1 MIKKNLK
8 GKLNSTGNQSIKNG
22 YEDMLFLTTINC
34 SQPLFIIE
42 IRGSQSYS
50 LLGGFGSK
58 KNKKLLPILD
68 CIIKHEQQ
76 CVYYTPN
83 LIFNIYS
90 RNLNDSIDEVQIG
103 AIGSILTRLELDE
116 KCFEYAGHLFLVE
129 RYKNSLFINTNQK
142 KQISYYI
149 ETNNVVINYYNDT
162 YSFWIYHYISDRFFF
177 RDMYDTYCKP
187 TRSQYGR

>member
-8 GKLNSTGNQSIKNG
+8 GKLNSTDNQSIKNG

-90 RNLNDSIDEVQIG
+90 RNLNDSIDEV
-103 AIGSILTRLELDE
+103 
-116 KCFEYAGHLFLVE
+116 
-129 RYKNSLFINTNQK
+129 
-142 KQISYYI
+142 
-149 ETNNVVINYYNDT
+149 
-162 YSFWIYHYISDRFFF
+162 
-177 RDMYDTYCKP
+177 
-187 TRSQYGR
+187 